1 MAEKSCLSKCVKNVY
16 FRNWLLAPA
25 AGLLAAAVGFCAIYS
40 KKEDTSQ
47 PYMWNLLRME
57 DGFWVALRFF
67 GSGSG
72 GMRGFCSPLPQCG
85 FKKRSLKT
93 SALAVAL
100 SAMGSAGL
108 YCLFLWVS
116 TIAFGE
122 VQKYPIANR
131 FSMAGGFVC
140 LLICILLLF
149 LYVHIRQ
156 KKPSL
161 LGVFLDVGV
170 CVLFFAPMFLFWNFI
185 YNLAERAA
193 VTGPFLW
200 IHMRVNW
207 QYGRHNNRF

>member
-1 MAEKSCLSKCVKNVY
+1 ML
-16 FRNWLLAPA
+16 A
-25 AGLLAAAVGFCAIYS
+25 AGLLAAAVGFCAIYL

-57 DGFWVALRFF
+57 DGFWAALAFLGAALAVCGAF
-67 GSGSG
+67 ALLFHNAVSKSG
-72 GMRGFCSPLPQCG
+72 
-85 FKKRSLKT
+85 SLKT

-185 YNLAERAA
+185 YNLAERA
-193 VTGPFLW
+193 L
-200 IHMRVNW
+200 
-207 QYGRHNNRF
+207 

>member
-1 MAEKSCLSKCVKNVY
+1 MAEKSCLSKSVKNVY
-16 FRNWLLAPA
+16 FRNWLLVLA
-25 AGLLAAAVGFCAIYS
+25 AGLLAAAVGFCAPFL
-40 KKEDTSQ
+40 KKEDAAQ

-57 DGFWVALRFF
+57 DGFWAALAFLGAALTVCGAFALLFRNAASK
-67 GSGSG
+67 SG
-72 GMRGFCSPLPQCG
+72 
-85 FKKRSLKT
+85 SLKT
-93 SALAVAL
+93 GALAAAL

-108 YCLFLWVS
+108 YCLLLWVG

-131 FSMAGGFVC
+131 FSMAGGSIC

-149 LYVHIRQ
+149 LYVHVRQ

-185 YNLAERAA
+185 YNLAERA
-193 VTGPFLW
+193 L
-200 IHMRVNW
+200 
-207 QYGRHNNRF
+207 

>member
-1 MAEKSCLSKCVKNVY
+1 MAEKSCLSKSVKNVY
-16 FRNWLLAPA
+16 FRNWLLVLA
-25 AGLLAAAVGFCAIYS
+25 AGLLAAAVGFCATYL

-57 DGFWVALRFF
+57 DGFWAALAFLGAALAVCGAF
-67 GSGSG
+67 ALLFHNAVSKSG
-72 GMRGFCSPLPQCG
+72 
-85 FKKRSLKT
+85 SLKT

-161 LGVFLDVGV
+161 LGFFLDVGV

-185 YNLAERAA
+185 YNLAERA
-193 VTGPFLW
+193 L
-200 IHMRVNW
+200 
-207 QYGRHNNRF
+207 